1 MKTVLVTGGAKGI
14 GLILSNALL
23 RDGWRVHACGRSK
36 SSTSEFIAYTRVD
49 LLLAGAAKSLLR
61 NMPLPDAL
69 ICNAGDYGALG
80 RFAEID
86 FTKWRDSFNLNFF
99 AVAELV
105 HEYLRL
111 SALEPNL
118 MGMRRKVVIVGGAG
132 IGGPKTVPGISAY
145 SCAKAALV
153 DFVELVRLEVPLV
166 DINVL
171 APGAIKTGITV
182 RAEAA
187 GIETPEPSA
196 PNANLERRAGQA
208 IVRLLDPELDGVS
221 GRLISA
227 RWDDLWLA
235 APETIRAGSS
245 ALRLR
250 RIDGDLFKTEV
261 SDA

>member
-1 MKTVLVTGGAKGI
+1 
-14 GLILSNALL
+14 
-23 RDGWRVHACGRSK
+23 
-36 SSTSEFIAYTRVD
+36 
-49 LLLAGAAKSLLR
+49 
-61 NMPLPDAL
+61 
-69 ICNAGDYGALG
+69 
-80 RFAEID
+80 
-86 FTKWRDSFNLNFF
+86 
-99 AVAELV
+99 
-105 HEYLRL
+105 
-111 SALEPNL
+111 
-118 MGMRRKVVIVGGAG
+118 MGVG
-132 IGGPKTVPGISAY
+132 
-145 SCAKAALV
+145 
-153 DFVELVRLEVPLV
+153 
-166 DINVL
+166 
-171 APGAIKTGITV
+171 
-182 RAEAA
+182 AEAA